1 MACKLDTSIA
11 IARIAGLHGEWW
23 DYQVAEEDRFLHTPW
38 YSQTVSNALYVFA
51 IFEPGGLADSSS
63 RIQTAAGLGAFVLQD
78 DFYELDDETWWK
90 RQLACSQRLRV
101 QTPAGVR
108 YVLPSAHYFAGQSR
122 RVSVKVT
129 LNFIGGTPIDG
140 SRTMV
145 FFFGGTG
152 DPTHTPKQHWAI
164 DEGAHLLPH
173 EAYPYLWLSDRKEP
187 WGLPQDNW
195 YIYLDT
201 KMTPL
206 DPGEQGVWKGPAIEC
221 LPDGPYVYESGDW
234 PDSGGMVEG
243 GDASS
248 HDEKEKDP
256 EGPCPTCP
264 DEPQMFIAPGVT
276 CEDPPGGQCPAMW
289 ETWYRDPEYVTCHWD
304 DRNFGTWRSN
314 EDGLHQD
321 EETGVWTFYLEC
333 FVCGFG
339 AMYEGII
346 PNAPCPVGMFQKVSG
361 SAEMPASVM
370 IA

>member
-1 MACKLDTSIA
+1 MACTEDTSIA
-11 IARIAGLHGEWW
+11 ATQIQGLHGDWDGAENFWPLSWFYPEPEPEDPPWW
-23 DYQVAEEDRFLHTPW
+23 PSYCFPIYGVDELEH
-38 YSQTVSNALYVFA
+38 SNR
-51 IFEPGGLADSSS
+51 

-78 DFYELDDETWWK
+78 DFYDKNDPLWWK
-90 RQLACSQRLRV
+90 RQLACSQRYRIQTTQGLRYIL
-101 QTPAGVR
+101 PAVR
-108 YVLPSAHYFAGQSR
+108 GFAGQSR
-122 RVSVKVT
+122 RVCVKVSMS
-129 LNFIGGTPIDG
+129 LIGGTPIDG
-140 SRTMV
+140 SWTLV
-145 FFFGGTG
+145 FSCYPSAVGPIMHYWGV
-152 DPTHTPKQHWAI
+152 
-164 DEGAHLLPH
+164 EGAARNPDGEHF
-173 EAYPYLWLSDRKEP
+173 LWLSDAKDWMVPGE
-187 WGLPQDNW
+187 DYW
-195 YIYLDT
+195 YIYLATDEGWG
-201 KMTPL
+201 L
-206 DPGEQGVWKGPAIEC
+206 WKGPPIEC
-221 LPDGPYVYESGDW
+221 LPNGPYVHEAGLW